1 MSRSLQW
8 NLIRTMKLVDFT
20 KYPNGAYLD
29 IVKVPRV
36 SIVSLSFERKTFRNI
51 IPCFLF
57 QIGGD
62 AGLTIT
68 LDVFQ
73 NIFSFT
79 ILDQHYEF

>member
-8 NLIRTMKLVDFT
+8 NLIRTMKLVKFT

-29 IVKVPRV
+29 ILKIPRV
-36 SIVSLSFERKTFRNI
+36 SIVSFSFERKTLKSI

-62 AGLTIT
+62 AGLTISI
-68 LDVFQ
+68 DVFQ
-73 NIFSFT
+73 YIFSLT
-79 ILDQHYEF
+79 VLDQHYDF